1 MFLDF
6 KTSYVVYYLQLIRS
20 FLCVI
25 LDYKIEKEKRI
36 PIKLL
41 RFLFI
46 TSSAYITNQMYFC
59 SPKNILQLS
68 NFNMYF
74 QLHELHVHIFT
85 CYDSIQFFSGLV
97 LMLLMIN
104 INNILNMLY
113 GYINCFIL
121 TRRYIE
127 CTEMRQSMAL
137 FTKNFIYYITCIG
150 ACVESPAVV
159 TCPQTSEGVS
169 TYPMVK

>member
-1 MFLDF
+1 MYIWTLWRYTSKIHHNSCKTHTKNKIISVINDIIMTIVYLKMVTEFIEMWFCTIIDMFLDF
-6 KTSYVVYYLQLIRS
+6 KTSYVMYYLQLIRS

-59 SPKNILQLS
+59 CPKNILQLS

-74 QLHELHVHIFT
+74 
-85 CYDSIQFFSGLV
+85 
-97 LMLLMIN
+97 
-104 INNILNMLY
+104 
-113 GYINCFIL
+113 
-121 TRRYIE
+121 
-127 CTEMRQSMAL
+127 
-137 FTKNFIYYITCIG
+137 
-150 ACVESPAVV
+150 
-159 TCPQTSEGVS
+159 
-169 TYPMVK
+169 

>member
-59 SPKNILQLS
+59 CPKNILQLS

-74 QLHELHVHIFT
+74 YLHELHVHIFT

-104 INNILNMLY
+104 INNISNMLY
-113 GYINCFIL
+113 GYINCLIL
-121 TRRYIE
+121 T
-127 CTEMRQSMAL
+127 S
-137 FTKNFIYYITCIG
+137 N
-150 ACVESPAVV
+150 
-159 TCPQTSEGVS
+159 
-169 TYPMVK
+169 

>member
-1 MFLDF
+1 MMSILNIITMHIENPSQKLQNPYKEQDNQRYKCYNYDNCIFENGYRISKLFIEMWFCTIIDMFLDF

-59 SPKNILQLS
+59 CPKNILQLS

-74 QLHELHVHIFT
+74 
-85 CYDSIQFFSGLV
+85 
-97 LMLLMIN
+97 
-104 INNILNMLY
+104 
-113 GYINCFIL
+113 
-121 TRRYIE
+121 
-127 CTEMRQSMAL
+127 
-137 FTKNFIYYITCIG
+137 
-150 ACVESPAVV
+150 
-159 TCPQTSEGVS
+159 
-169 TYPMVK
+169 

>member
-1 MFLDF
+1 MMQFSICCLFYPNIESNTLNHIEMWFCTIIDMFLDF

-20 FLCVI
+20 FLCAI

-59 SPKNILQLS
+59 CPKNILQLS

-74 QLHELHVHIFT
+74 YLHELHVHIFT
-85 CYDSIQFFSGLV
+85 CYDSIQFFSDLV
-97 LMLLMIN
+97 LMLLIIN
-104 INNILNMLY
+104 VNNI
-113 GYINCFIL
+113 
-121 TRRYIE
+121 
-127 CTEMRQSMAL
+127 
-137 FTKNFIYYITCIG
+137 
-150 ACVESPAVV
+150 
-159 TCPQTSEGVS
+159 
-169 TYPMVK
+169 